1 MPLPPLPTIAPHD
14 ATEPDVAFVLELAH
28 GLHAAGTP
36 AHRLEAAM
44 ADVSARLGLETQF
57 FSTPTVIIVGVGPPL
72 RQRVS
77 LLRVEP
83 GDQGLEALERLDA
96 VVTEVA
102 TGHVDVEQAVAKVR
116 AVRQAP
122 QRYGPAATA
131 LAYVIA
137 SAAAARFLNGGWREM
152 ATAAIIGLGVGAL
165 VLLGRRRPEIERVV
179 EPVAALGAAVL
190 APAASLLL
198 GRMSTLTATI
208 AGVISLLPGLTLT
221 TALTELATRHLTAG
235 TARLA
240 GAMAVFLTLGLGVA
254 LGHQAVELLPHVAEA
269 RHPQA
274 LPMWTEWL
282 ALGIAPLATAVQLR
296 AMPKQMGWILVAG
309 AIAWLSARAG
319 GRMLGPELG
328 AFLAALLLG
337 TLGNSYARW
346 LDRPASVLIV
356 PGILMLVPGS
366 IGFRS
371 VTWLLQQD
379 VVHGL
384 KTAVQM
390 AVIAVALVGGL
401 LFANV
406 IVPPRRGT

>member
-1 MPLPPLPTIAPHD
+1 MPLPLLPTIEPHD

-28 GLHAAGTP
+28 ALHAAGTP

-44 ADVSARLGLETQF
+44 ADVSDRLGLQTQF
-57 FSTPTVIIVGVGPPL
+57 FSTPTVIIVGIGPTI
-72 RQRVS
+72 RQQVS

-83 GDQGLEALERLDA
+83 GDQGLEALERLDH
-96 VVTEVA
+96 VVSLVA
-102 TGHVDVEQAVAKVR
+102 AGKIDVEEAVALVR
-116 AVRQAP
+116 SVRHAP
-122 QRYGPAATA
+122 QRYGPAVTA
-131 LAYVIA
+131 LAYVVA
-137 SAAAARFLNGGWREM
+137 SSASARFLNGGWREIT
-152 ATAAIIGLGVGAL
+152 TAGVIGLGVGAL
-165 VLLGRRRPEIERVV
+165 VLLGRRKASIARVV

-190 APAASLLL
+190 APAASLLF

-208 AGVISLLPGLTLT
+208 AGVISLIPGLALT

-235 TARLA
+235 TSRLV

-254 LGHQAVELLPHVAEA
+254 LGHQAVELLPHVTEA
-269 RHPQA
+269 RHSLA
-274 LPMWTEWL
+274 LPHWTEWL
-282 ALGIAPLATAVQLR
+282 ALGIAPIASAVQLR
-296 AMPKQMGWILVAG
+296 AMPRQFGWILLAG
-309 AIAWLSARAG
+309 ATAWLAARSG
-319 GRMLGPELG
+319 GQLLGPELG
-328 AFLAALLLG
+328 AFLAALLLA
-337 TLGNSYARW
+337 TVSNLYARW

-371 VTWLLQQD
+371 VNWLLQQD

-384 KTAVQM
+384 RTAMQL

-406 IVPPRRGT
+406 IVPPRRAT